1 MPSIFAALFLTMAV
15 SFDEYAMA
23 WFVSGFNET
32 LPVRIL
38 VLLQREVSPKVNA
51 IGSIVFVISMVLVV
65 LAQVAVA
72 LRRPA
77 ARS

>member
-1 MPSIFAALFLTMAV
+1 M
-15 SFDEYAMA
+15 
-23 WFVSGFNET
+23 
-32 LPVRIL
+32 RIL

-51 IGSIVFVISMVLVV
+51 IGSIVFVISMALVV

-77 ARS
+77 ARL